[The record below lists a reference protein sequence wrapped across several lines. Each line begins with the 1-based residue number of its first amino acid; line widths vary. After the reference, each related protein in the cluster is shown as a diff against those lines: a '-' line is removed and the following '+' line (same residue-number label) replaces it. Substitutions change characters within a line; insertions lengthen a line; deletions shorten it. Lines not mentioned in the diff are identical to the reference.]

1 MLAYLAQE
9 GLATDGR
16 VSGLV
21 DVGWMGRTF
30 QALDTAMEQAAL
42 PLIHSFFDIGRSSW
56 ASRWSSPELAA
67 RQRSWLFDQTV
78 PSGRPAQPSGIEGAV
93 ETLCTGTEG
102 SLQGYRREGDRVVPV
117 LAQQVNRAAMDWGLA
132 DLRRTVDLVVEK
144 LTTSDAPLRRPS
156 DLRGAADGVLREMWL
171 RPDPREVALWGSIP
185 TDDGDDHQGVRSLA
199 VQGSTPDVTAQLRAG
214 RLKTRPVFSWRA
226 GTAAV
231 SPPPGRQVLQAMI
244 WYDRNR
250 SRVRSLPRRVRLR
263 LARRGAD

>member
-42 PLIHSFFDIGRSSW
+42 PLIHSFFYIGRSSW
-56 ASRWSSPELAA
+56 ASRCSSPELAA
-67 RQRSWLFDQTV
+67 RQGSWLFDQTV

-93 ETLCTGTEG
+93 EALCTGTEG

-156 DLRGAADGVLREMWL
+156 DLRGAADGVLRELWL
-171 RPDPREVALWGSIP
+171 RPDPREVALC
-185 TDDGDDHQGVRSLA
+185 
-199 VQGSTPDVTAQLRAG
+199 GSTPDVTAQLRAG

-231 SPPPGRQVLQAMI
+231 SPPLGRQVLQAMI